1 MVVSTGSTSEGR
13 GSTSEGRGS
22 TSGGRGSTS
31 GGRGSTSDGRGSTGE
46 VVVERD
52 DRRLSAWRGVS
63 RQYDYWWTVY
73 KRTWKSSVVT
83 SFLSPFLYVVAMGV
97 LLGGFVHSEPSQLE
111 GASSYL
117 AFIVPGLIAAQ
128 AMQTAVLETTY
139 PVMGALKWH
148 KSFYAQLASPLE
160 PRDLANAMLAFT
172 LFRVGSTCGVYFL
185 VMAPFGVFATWW
197 GPLLAWLTTMLVGM
211 AFAVWTF
218 AFSAHIRSEA
228 SFGLIFRLGLIPL
241 FLFSGSFFPISN
253 LGSGLEWVA
262 KITPLWHG
270 VNLTRMLC
278 LDHVDAVTGLVNVLV
293 LAGVLGVGWWLA
305 IRTLERRLA
314 Q

>member
-1 MVVSTGSTSEGR
+1 MSATSSTTDDPGSTIAR
-13 GSTSEGRGS
+13 TPA
-22 TSGGRGSTS
+22 
-31 GGRGSTSDGRGSTGE
+31 
-46 VVVERD
+46 RD
-52 DRRLSAWRGVS
+52 DHRLSPWQGVV

-73 KRTWKSSVVT
+73 QRTWKSSIIT
-83 SFLSPFLYVVAMGV
+83 SFASPLLYVLAMGV
-97 LLGGFVHSEPSQLE
+97 LLGGFVHVSPGRLE
-111 GASSYL
+111 GATSYL
-117 AFIVPGLIAAQ
+117 AFIVPGLVAAQ
-128 AMQTAVLETTY
+128 AMQTAVFETTY

-148 KSFYAQLASPLE
+148 KSFYAQLASPLAA
-160 PRDLANAMLAFT
+160 RDLANAMLAFT

-197 GPLLAWLTTMLVGM
+197 GPCVAFLATLLTGM

-218 AFSAHIRSEA
+218 AFSAFIRSEA

-253 LGSGLEWVA
+253 LGPVLEWVA
-262 KITPLWHG
+262 KVTPLWHG
-270 VNLTRMLC
+270 VNLTRMFC
-278 LDHVDAVTGLVNVLV
+278 LDHVDASTALVNLAVLIAV
-293 LAGVLGVGWWLA
+293 LAVGWWVA

>member
-1 MVVSTGSTSEGR
+1 MTTATSTEPPGR
-13 GSTSEGRGS
+13 LTVWQGM
-22 TSGGRGSTS
+22 
-31 GGRGSTSDGRGSTGE
+31 
-46 VVVERD
+46 
-52 DRRLSAWRGVS
+52 A

-73 KRTWKSSVVT
+73 KRTWKGSIIT
-83 SFLSPFLYVVAMGV
+83 SFASPLFYVLAMGV
-97 LLGGFVHSEPSQLE
+97 LLGGFVHVSPARLE
-111 GASSYL
+111 GATSYL

-128 AMQTAVLETTY
+128 AMQTGVFETTY
-139 PVMGALKWH
+139 PVMGAIKWH

-160 PRDLANAMLAFT
+160 VRDLANAMLMFT

-185 VMAPFGVFATWW
+185 VMAPFGVFESWW
-197 GPLLAWLTTMLVGM
+197 GPVLAWLATMLVGM

-253 LGSGLEWVA
+253 LGSPLEWVA
-262 KITPLWHG
+262 RLTPLWHG

-278 LDHVDAVTGLVNVLV
+278 LDHLDWPMAALNTVVLLVV
-293 LAGVLGVGWWLA
+293 LASGWWLA
-305 IRTLERRLA
+305 VRTLARRLET
-314 Q
+314 